1 MGKNKQSKG
10 PDNVTANGKSNGEIN
25 TNVPS
30 EATPGI
36 TNLNGNA
43 PSTNRRGASSMGGED
58 NTRPR
63 DSGSKEPPSPTRTV
77 RWPDFQSSDLEVMV
91 AGTTVF
97 RLHQEIMAAH
107 SKFFQEQL
115 QLTIDSQGLVIAP
128 RSKDVPVIVLRDI
141 CVDAFVNVLSL
152 VYPPPGVDSRLK
164 FTTLQAEELL
174 QTAHALG
181 MPGVIRSAI
190 DILVQDPKYNP
201 ILLYQIAKRY
211 MLLDLQL
218 QSFRRLVYRTR
229 PLSDD
234 EGLALGAAPTAQIA
248 RLREYWRAGIF
259 ARFEPVRSEGINGAG
274 AKPHRAGDES
284 ELVQWSGYKSSESA
298 GARPELGRC
307 QQVILEALKAVF
319 NVDGPKSDFD
329 EHVIQAEASVMWN
342 LTEWLRLGKLRGG
355 MSLCQGCMASIDR
368 AVRVYCQKAEMDVR
382 IEREVG
388 ASPESGEQ
396 VFFDC

>member
-43 PSTNRRGASSMGGED
+43 PSTNGRGASSMGGED

-248 RLREYWRAGIF
+248 RAVGRYQWRGSQTA
-259 ARFEPVRSEGINGAG
+259 S
-274 AKPHRAGDES
+274 AGDES

-298 GARPELGRC
+298 GARPELG
-307 QQVILEALKAVF
+307 
-319 NVDGPKSDFD
+319 
-329 EHVIQAEASVMWN
+329 SVN
-342 LTEWLRLGKLRGG
+342 RKVARRDV
-355 MSLCQGCMASIDR
+355 LCQGCMASIDR

>member
-43 PSTNRRGASSMGGED
+43 PSTNGRGASSMGGED
-58 NTRPR
+58 NTRSR
-63 DSGSKEPPSPTRTV
+63 DSGFKEPPSPTRTV

-152 VYPPPGVDSRLK
+152 VYPPLASEIHHSSSRRI
-164 FTTLQAEELL
+164 TTDG
-174 QTAHALG
+174 TCTR

-190 DILVQDPKYNP
+190 DILIQDPNTTPFYSTKSPRGTCSDYNSKLSEACTALVP
-201 ILLYQIAKRY
+201 E
-211 MLLDLQL
+211 
-218 QSFRRLVYRTR
+218 RRRRTSAR
-229 PLSDD
+229 GSADGPNRSV
-234 EGLALGAAPTAQIA
+234 ERVLA
-248 RLREYWRAGIF
+248 RRIF
-259 ARFEPVRSEGINGAG
+259 ARFEPCGQRCQRPG

-342 LTEWLRLGKLRGG
+342 LTEWLR
-355 MSLCQGCMASIDR
+355 
-368 AVRVYCQKAEMDVR
+368 
-382 IEREVG
+382 
-388 ASPESGEQ
+388 
-396 VFFDC
+396 